1 MIITRDYPNRI
12 FNQEFHRL
20 ANIKIDFSSCLES
33 SLEHPVYR
41 PVISSSMEAQMMC
54 AIVKEELKTLPK
66 FGGSTG
72 EDVVQWLKKVNDV
85 FDQAQLQPP
94 NKYLA
99 VQSYLTDTAAKWFS
113 YNKDRIVDWS
123 QFQQQIIKTY
133 QPSLNQLL
141 LRMEQRQQSSDEDVA
156 VYYYDKLHLC
166 LQADRTMSSMMLI
179 HHLTKGL
186 KSSLIAHVLRRQP
199 STTAD
204 FLVIAEAEEK
214 IQATLNSLTRD
225 PLDDRHYLAENDLP
239 DDIVTLVKHPDN
251 LSLGSAH
258 QQPPRPSYPPPL
270 MNLPYVPPHPTS
282 TPRYSTPRT
291 STPRYPSQPS
301 PSPPAPRQC
310 YTCSRVGHIAKYCPN
325 RKNV

>member
-1 MIITRDYPNRI
+1 
-12 FNQEFHRL
+12 
-20 ANIKIDFSSCLES
+20 
-33 SLEHPVYR
+33 
-41 PVISSSMEAQMMC
+41 MMC

-66 FGGSTG
+66 FGGDTG
-72 EDVVQWLKKVNDV
+72 EDVIKWLKKVNEV

-99 VQSYLTDTAAKWFS
+99 VQSYLTGTAAKWFS
-113 YNKDRIVDWS
+113 YNKNRIVDWS
-123 QFQQQIIKTY
+123 QFQQEIIKTY
-133 QPSLNQLL
+133 QQSLDQLL

-166 LQADRTMSSMMLI
+166 LQADPTMNSTMLI
-179 HHLTKGL
+179 HYLTKGL
-186 KSSLIAHVLRRQP
+186 KPSLIAHVLRRQP
-199 STTAD
+199 STTAE

-214 IQATLNSLTRD
+214 IQTTLNSLTRD
-225 PLDDRHYLAENDLP
+225 SLDNRHYLAANDLP

-251 LSLGSAH
+251 LFLGSAH
-258 QQPPRPSYPPPL
+258 PQPPRKSHPPPL
-270 MNLPYVPPHPTS
+270 MNLPCVPPQPTS

-291 STPRYPSQPS
+291 ATPHYSSQPS
-301 PSPPAPRQC
+301 SSPRAPRQC